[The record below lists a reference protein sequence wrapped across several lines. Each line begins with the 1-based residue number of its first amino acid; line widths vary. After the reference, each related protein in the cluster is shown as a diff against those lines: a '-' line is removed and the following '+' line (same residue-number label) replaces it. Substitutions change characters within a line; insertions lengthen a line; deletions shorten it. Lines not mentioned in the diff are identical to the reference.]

1 MFRRFM
7 RILVL
12 FDLPVKE
19 RELRKEYSRFHKFL
33 EKDGYDMLQFSVYC
47 RICNGLD
54 GVEKHMLRLRKN
66 LPPEGSVRAMVVTER
81 QFEKMKILVGTKTL
95 QEQRVPAGQM
105 ILF

>member
-1 MFRRFM
+1 M